1 MALTRVDL
9 DPDLWKEYPL
19 PMTQLA
25 VNVPVELGDFIQASV
40 AAVDFAAPNE
50 LVAQALYSFRD
61 QHELDR
67 IKLERLRKDIQVGID
82 QIERGEV
89 VTDFDVDHF
98 LSEMRSRLKQSQS
111 AA

>member
-1 MALTRVDL
+1 
-9 DPDLWKEYPL
+9 
-19 PMTQLA
+19 MTQLA
-25 VNVPVELGDFIQASV
+25 VNVPVELGDFIEASV
-40 AAVDFAAPNE
+40 ASGDFAGPNE

-67 IKLERLRKDIQVGID
+67 IKLERLRKDIQMGID

-89 VTDFDVDHF
+89 VADFDVDHF
-98 LSEMRSRLKQSQS
+98 LSEMKSRRQHSQAT

>member
-1 MALTRVDL
+1 
-9 DPDLWKEYPL
+9 
-19 PMTQLA
+19 MTQLA
-25 VNVPVELGDFIQASV
+25 VNVPVELGDFIKASV
-40 AAVDFAAPNE
+40 AAGDFAGPNE

-89 VTDFDVDHF
+89 VADFDVDGF
-98 LSEMRSRLKQSQS
+98 LNEMKSRRRHSQS
-111 AA
+111 VAA

>member
-1 MALTRVDL
+1 
-9 DPDLWKEYPL
+9 
-19 PMTQLA
+19 MTQLA

-40 AAVDFAAPNE
+40 AAGDFAGPNE

-82 QIERGEV
+82 QIERCEV

-98 LSEMRSRLKQSQS
+98 LSEMKSRRQHSQAT